1 MNEIYQKLDLIYM
14 LLLISEAYRLGMTSK
29 SDYSSY
35 LSALA
40 RARLEEIERSTK

>member
-14 LLLISEAYRLGMTSK
+14 LLLTSESYRLGMIDK
-29 SDYSSY
+29 SDYSNY

-40 RARLEEIERSTK
+40 QARLEEIERSIK